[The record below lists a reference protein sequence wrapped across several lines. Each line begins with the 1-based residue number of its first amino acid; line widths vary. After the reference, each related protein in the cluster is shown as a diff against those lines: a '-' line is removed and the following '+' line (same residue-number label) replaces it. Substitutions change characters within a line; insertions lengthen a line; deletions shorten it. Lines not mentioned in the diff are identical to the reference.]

1 MGSPPGRL
9 GGTLKRVDRLLT
21 VPPYCASGDKMAVIL
36 TVEDEFFVSE
46 YLRLLL
52 EHAGFEVIA
61 TYNADDAITVLE
73 SRTDIHTI
81 ITDIN
86 MPGSMDGLKLAA
98 AVRDR
103 WPPVKIIIV
112 TGHNPPTT
120 EEMPAGSLFI
130 PKPYNA
136 EGVIAAVRTLQ

>member
-1 MGSPPGRL
+1 LVPGYR
-9 GGTLKRVDRLLT
+9 
-21 VPPYCASGDKMAVIL
+21 MAVIL

-46 YLRLLL
+46 HLRLLL
-52 EHAGFEVIA
+52 EHAGFGVVT
-61 TYNADDAITVLE
+61 TYNADDAIAVLE
-73 SRTDIHTI
+73 RRSDIHTI

-86 MPGSMDGLKLAA
+86 MPGSMDGLKLAE

-112 TGHNPPTT
+112 TGRNAPTT
-120 EEMPAGSLFI
+120 EEMPTGSLFV

-136 EGVIAAVRTLQ
+136 EIMIAAVRTLQ

>member
-1 MGSPPGRL
+1 M
-9 GGTLKRVDRLLT
+9 T
-21 VPPYCASGDKMAVIL
+21 VIL

-52 EHAGFEVIA
+52 EHAGFEVVA
-61 TYNADDAITVLE
+61 TYNADDAIAILE
-73 SRTDIHTI
+73 SRSDIHTI

-112 TGHNPPTT
+112 TGRTPPTT
-120 EEMPAGSLFI
+120 AEMPTGSLFVG
-130 PKPYNA
+130 KPYNA
-136 EGVIAAVRTLQ
+136 EIMIAAVRDLQ

>member
-1 MGSPPGRL
+1 
-9 GGTLKRVDRLLT
+9 
-21 VPPYCASGDKMAVIL
+21 MAVIL

-46 YLRLLL
+46 YLKLLL
-52 EHAGFEVIA
+52 EHAGFAVIA
-61 TYNADDAITVLE
+61 TYNADDAIAVLE

-112 TGHNPPTT
+112 TGHNPPTA
-120 EEMPAGSLFI
+120 EEMPTGSLFV

-136 EGVIAAVRTLQ
+136 EGMIAAVRTLQ